1 MSNGLSRLKALNEKL
16 DKKINSKQNLFDDE
30 FIADNT
36 IPTSVNTVKTVP
48 SHDTQPR
55 SIEDRA
61 QNMELLGRLF
71 LELKINEKCPDFDN
85 VFLYKAMNL
94 AGIGLKDDDFGEL
107 RVGKYIQIIAIS
119 YDAIGE
125 EKKKA
130 KNVSLGYYG
139 KGEILDIDKK
149 YKIIEFI
156 LRWRYE
162 KGLQSLDNYI
172 HLLGKLKTLSGTS
185 N

>member
-16 DKKINSKQNLFDDE
+16 DKKIKYKQNLFDDK
-30 FIADNT
+30 FSADST
-36 IPTSVNTVKTVP
+36 IPTSANKVKTAP
-48 SHDTQPR
+48 SHDIGSK
-55 SIEDRA
+55 SIEERA
-61 QNMELLGRLF
+61 QNMELLRRLF

-85 VFLYKAMNL
+85 IFLYKAMNL

-119 YDAIGE
+119 YDAIDGD
-125 EKKKA
+125 KKKA

-139 KGEILDIDKK
+139 KGEMLDIQKK

-172 HLLGKLKTLSGTS
+172 HLLGKLKTLSAS
-185 N
+185 PN